1 MSRPSEFTLEEM
13 AILKENPYTFSIT
26 KNRLSVTA
34 EAKKKIL
41 ELSSTELTYRQIVE
55 ELGYDPQILGLERTK
70 NMVRDVLRDV
80 KDGKTIHEGYLRAIG
95 KRMSTKALEELDYNP
110 ASYRKLKNEVIYL
123 RKEVEFL
130 KKISQQ
136 VLSGKRGK

>member
-1 MSRPSEFTLEEM
+1 
-13 AILKENPYTFSIT
+13 
-26 KNRLSVTA
+26 
-34 EAKKKIL
+34 
-41 ELSSTELTYRQIVE
+41 
-55 ELGYDPQILGLERTK
+55 
-70 NMVRDVLRDV
+70 
-80 KDGKTIHEGYLRAIG
+80 
-95 KRMSTKALEELDYNP
+95 MSTKALEELDYNP